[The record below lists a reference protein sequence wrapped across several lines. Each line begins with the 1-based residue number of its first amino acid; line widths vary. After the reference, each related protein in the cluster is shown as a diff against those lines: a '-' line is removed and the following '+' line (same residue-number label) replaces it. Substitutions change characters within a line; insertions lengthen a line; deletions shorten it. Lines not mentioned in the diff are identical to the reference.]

1 MWDVA
6 VVVLQ
11 WASVAILA
19 GAVVS
24 FWISYPHSGYGEQSP
39 RRPGRRAT

>member
-1 MWDVA
+1 MWGVA

-19 GAVVS
+19 GAVVAL
-24 FWISYPHSGYGEQSP
+24 WISWSRSGPVQKK
-39 RRPGRRAT
+39 RPELKRAA